1 MIENVLKI
9 QKDIEDLNI
18 SLVKE
23 LDILRSKGYA
33 FHQYWYDK
41 YGSYSSWVISENK
54 ELLSKV
60 RIDGWSDDNGY
71 AFQVGPDEFKHLPC
85 DHPELIRINDI

>member
-9 QKDIEDLNI
+9 QKDIDGLNKA
-18 SLVKE
+18 LVKE
-23 LDILRSKGYA
+23 LKQLESEGHA

-41 YGSYSSWVISENK
+41 YDSYSSWVISENK

-60 RIDGWSDDNGY
+60 SIDGWSDDNGY
-71 AFQVGPDEFKHLPC
+71 ALQVGPDEFEHLPY
-85 DHPELIRINDI
+85 DHPELIRIDL